1 MIMRFL
7 HAWLLASAT
16 AAVLVHSGVPT
27 DPFSIVFVSIAAAAI
42 AVPDGQHGKS
52 HGHEGRD
59 RSGGDTDEHDRE
71 WIGRHARMD

>member
-1 MIMRFL
+1 MRFL

-42 AVPDGQHGKS
+42 AALVAVRFAVLAVRYRRRLG
-52 HGHEGRD
+52 
-59 RSGGDTDEHDRE
+59 
-71 WIGRHARMD
+71 